1 MKLFLSGYG
10 KMGKMLEELAHT
22 RGWEIVG
29 KADVTCPEVYDAA
42 PTADVCLDFSGV
54 GALPHLAGYIRRTGT
69 ALVSGTTGFTA
80 PDFDVL
86 RELSERVP
94 VIWTANY
101 STGIAV
107 LRRIL
112 RDYAPT
118 LHDWD
123 KEIVETHH
131 NQKEDAPSGTA
142 KLLLQ
147 ELDPKGTAQ
156 IVHGR
161 EGICGKRDKDEIGV
175 FSLRGGTVAGEH
187 TVHFFG
193 EDETLTLTH
202 TAASRRIF
210 AVGALRAAEALVQKP
225 VGYYSLDELIF
236 DHEQGE
242 KES

>member
-112 RDYAPT
+112 RDYAP
-118 LHDWD
+118 
-123 KEIVETHH
+123 
-131 NQKEDAPSGTA
+131 
-142 KLLLQ
+142 
-147 ELDPKGTAQ
+147 
-156 IVHGR
+156 
-161 EGICGKRDKDEIGV
+161 RDRDEIGV